1 MSQLLWVAAELAGGW
16 MGAAPC
22 EDLDEQI
29 EMHLKYPR
37 NKSEGT
43 LEQTLLAYCYLN
55 KEMLQFQSHL
65 TAWLAR
71 CVLAL
76 LG

>member
-43 LEQTLLAYCYLN
+43 LEQTLLPDC
-55 KEMLQFQSHL
+55 
-65 TAWLAR
+65 
-71 CVLAL
+71 
-76 LG
+76 